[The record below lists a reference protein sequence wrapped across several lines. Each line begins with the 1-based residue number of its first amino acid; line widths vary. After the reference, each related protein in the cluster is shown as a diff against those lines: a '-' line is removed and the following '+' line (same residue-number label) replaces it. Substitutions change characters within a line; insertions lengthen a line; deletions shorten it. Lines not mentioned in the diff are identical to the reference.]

1 MFYFSSRTN
10 IIHMTTSVSRR
21 LNILYIKFKI
31 IVFFIITLLTML
43 YVRVGILLTSRK
55 HLYDPII
62 SLRWKVWV
70 HKTSLT
76 PLRFIAVQSQE
87 SDQSC
92 ICVLVGADP
101 GFQVRGGGEGRLK
114 KIVRSGGRH
123 KHFWGISCEKSRFY
137 AKKIIFFPIL
147 GGCPPPPGSTP
158 G

>member
-101 GFQVRGGGEGRLK
+101 GYQVRGGGRADLK
-114 KIVRSGGRH
+114 KMCGVEGGTNIFGVFRVKNH
-123 KHFWGISCEKSRFY
+123 DFTP
-137 AKKIIFFPIL
+137 KK
-147 GGCPPPPGSTP
+147 
-158 G
+158 